1 MVAPSEEGSPLG
13 SSDQES
19 SRRFLLIQR
28 VIINAFG
35 GADGAFSG
43 RLVAGDLRMADRRD
57 YADNCFPWRFRA
69 VANAL
74 ADGVLIGPI
83 LANKIFVDDGDGL
96 TSEAVL
102 VGEGAS
108 VEQANSH
115 GVEICGADLTNIAVW
130 AGVAGGKDAS
140 FNSE

>member
-1 MVAPSEEGSPLG
+1 MVPSEEDSSPATC
-13 SSDQES
+13 EW
-19 SRRFLLIQR
+19 RT
-28 VIINAFG
+28 
-35 GADGAFSG
+35 GATTPTMVFH
-43 RLVAGDLRMADRRD
+43 GDFEPLRMRWPTAI
-57 YADNCFPWRFRA
+57 
-69 VANAL
+69 
-74 ADGVLIGPI
+74 LIGPI

-115 GVEICGADLTNIAVW
+115 GVEICGADLADIAVW
-130 AGVAGGKDAS
+130 TGVAGRQDAS